1 MSQEVTAFQ
10 RRLEAWTAITVGSRG
25 DQHTASGHA
34 VAGERGRG
42 KEGETTLP
50 PAVLALEV
58 YHGCMFLLWRIVT

>member
-10 RRLEAWTAITVGSRG
+10 RRLEAWTATTASSHG
-25 DQHTASGHA
+25 DQHTSSGPA
-34 VAGERGRG
+34 VAGERGRE

-58 YHGCMFLLWRIVT
+58 YHGCMFLVV